1 MSVEGVGVCG
11 AFIFLIMS
19 LGEGGCSPG
28 GSPLRRGRLSS
39 PSYGWELPSA
49 PDTMLQTLKEYPGQR
64 PLLFLW
70 NSVLQPCNLG
80 PLGTGSGACLAV
92 GEPQLPLS
100 SLLHVSGFP

>member
-1 MSVEGVGVCG
+1 MEPLFFSSCLWGKEVG
-11 AFIFLIMS
+11 
-19 LGEGGCSPG
+19 SPG
-28 GSPLRRGRLSS
+28 GSPLRGGRLSS

-80 PLGTGSGACLAV
+80 PVGTGLGACLAV